1 MNLKP
6 FAQMPTHILNFKVYL
21 LINVKQCFIGKLAR
35 SKMRQWYIY
44 IYIYTYIYGYK
55 LKK

>member
-6 FAQMPTHILNFKVYL
+6 FALMPTHILNFKVYL

-35 SKMRQWYIY
+35 SKMRQW
-44 IYIYTYIYGYK
+44 
-55 LKK
+55 